1 MKKRQLKAIRTLC
14 KILPESYTEVS
25 EGQYKFGYEMLRED
39 IPIPEMFQKH
49 FDPDRMYPV
58 RVNKLVKI
66 NHYRKIKKAYKSNG
80 QQGIMDYMK
89 WLDAHNA
96 QLANKY
102 QFKKIKRIDQRLLE
116 IAMSSA
122 EGFWQSIIMFIT
134 AFAASFLSGGSDE
147 EE

>member
-1 MKKRQLKAIRTLC
+1 MKKRQLKAIRTLS

-25 EGQYKFGYEMLRED
+25 EGQNKFGYELLREK
-39 IPIPEMFQKH
+39 ISVPREFQKY
-49 FDPDRMYPV
+49 FDPDRLYPIK
-58 RVNKLVKI
+58 VNKLVKI
-66 NHYRKIKKAYKSNG
+66 NHYRKIKKSYKSNG

-96 QLANKY
+96 QLAKKY
-102 QFKKIKRIDQRLLE
+102 QLKKIKRIDQRLLE

-122 EGFWQSIIMFIT
+122 EGFWQSIITFII
-134 AFAASFLSGGSDE
+134 AFTASFLTSDE